1 METSH
6 DRTGEVLCPIVYSK
20 GPPEPPSSSGAAQK
34 TNMMGTSAVTRAAV
48 PRQGSRNSSSCSM
61 LTDSRAGNPL
71 DCPSKVTGIS
81 GDGSSSPL
89 PAPTTG
95 ENYPMACCCC
105 GGTVRLLQVSRSNVS
120 LQRTLKAAITELIG
134 AADGVISGAA
144 NSDQQL
150 MDSGSFWLG
159 WAGGGVGGLR
169 PLGTLSEPQ
178 VVAQQERQSQLEA
191 PQDQHP
197 HHQGRAQTAP

>member
-1 METSH
+1 MQGLSGIVIQAYVAGMETSH
-6 DRTGEVLCPIVYSK
+6 DRTGEVLRPIVYSK
-20 GPPEPPSSSGAAQK
+20 GLPEPPSSSGAAQK
-34 TNMMGTSAVTRAAV
+34 TNMMGTSAATRAAV

-89 PAPTTG
+89 PAPTAG

-105 GGTVRLLQVSRSNVS
+105 CCCGGTVRILRVSRSSVS
-120 LQRTLKAAITELIG
+120 LQRTLQAAITELVR
-134 AADGVISGAA
+134 AADGVILGAA

-159 WAGGGVGGLR
+159 WAGGGG
-169 PLGTLSEPQ
+169 
-178 VVAQQERQSQLEA
+178 
-191 PQDQHP
+191 
-197 HHQGRAQTAP
+197 